1 MGFRLPIPGVLAKVL
16 IFAIGTIMWIW
27 MKGYV
32 TVQVTLYGRDILTP
46 LNRTVPPEFSNSS
59 FGNHTYVDVNNI
71 SVHYMTKGCNS
82 ETANK
87 TIVILLHGFLD
98 FWYIWNYQIPYL
110 SSKFCVVAPDLRG
123 YGNTS
128 KPNDSSLYLM
138 NVLVEDLKQFIEI
151 INPNNRSDVILVG
164 HDWGGMISFVFA
176 TLYESLIKKMIIING
191 MHPWAFRRRLL
202 ESFEQMKMSWYM
214 LPFRK
219 PSVPEQYLIMYDF
232 RFFDKIHKNAFTPEE
247 ENATK
252 YIFSLKDALT
262 SALNYYRAFNNDS
275 DQLNKFPY
283 RKINV
288 TALILWG
295 EQDEFISTP
304 VADYN
309 QEYLNES
316 SVVYYPGAGHWVQ
329 RECSAQINLRI
340 QEFINDENLNLG
352 QPELILSNEVQRC
365 KESLTPSGNPPANI
379 GLPGTLENVTISK
392 KNITKAILK
401 KSRLFT

>member
-1 MGFRLPIPGVLAKVL
+1 MGLKIPIPGAVAKLL
-16 IFAIGTIMWIW
+16 ILAIGTVMWLW

-32 TVQVTLYGRDILTP
+32 SVQVALYGQDILTP
-46 LNRTVPPEFSNSS
+46 LNRTVPPEFYNDS
-59 FGNHTYVDVNNI
+59 FGNHTYINI
-71 SVHYMTKGCNS
+71 SNITVHYMTKGCNS
-82 ETANK
+82 DEENS
-87 TIVILLHGFLD
+87 TILVLLHGFLD
-98 FWYIWNYQIPYL
+98 FWYIWNHQIPQL

-138 NVLVEDLKQFIEI
+138 KILVEDLKEFILN
-151 INPNNRSDVILVG
+151 INPKNTSEVILIG

-176 TLYESLIKKMIIING
+176 TLYEKLIRKMIIING
-191 MHPWAFRRRLL
+191 MHPWAFRKRML
-202 ESFEQMKMSWYM
+202 ESFQQMKMSWYM
-214 LPFRK
+214 LPFRR
-219 PSVPEQYLIMYDF
+219 PTVPEQYLIMYDF
-232 RFFDKIHKNAFTPEE
+232 KFFEKIHKLAFTEDE

-252 YIFSLKDALT
+252 YVFSLPGALT

-309 QEYLNES
+309 REYLNES

-329 RECSAQINLRI
+329 RECSEQINFRI
-340 QEFINDENLNLG
+340 EEFITNATVNFK
-352 QPELILSNEVQRC
+352 PKLSTANRDQKC
-365 KESLTPSGNPPANI
+365 KELPSPASTPPKNN
-379 GLPGTLENVTISK
+379 GLPGTPENLTFSK
-392 KNITKAILK
+392 KNITKTSIE
-401 KSRLFT
+401 KSLLYM